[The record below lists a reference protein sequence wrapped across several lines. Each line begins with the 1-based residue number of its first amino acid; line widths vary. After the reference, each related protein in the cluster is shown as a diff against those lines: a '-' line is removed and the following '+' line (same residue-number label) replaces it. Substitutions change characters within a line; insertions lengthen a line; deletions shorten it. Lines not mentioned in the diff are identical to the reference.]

1 MPDILFERKV
11 AGKSKKLARKP
22 RTTANRA
29 GATAKPSGSNT
40 VHLNARPDR
49 LDLRDRPYQP
59 KLANLPEAFPPPA
72 TLTSWIKD
80 YSKSKLVLDQGPDG
94 ACTGFGLA
102 AVINHLIFR
111 ERKLNKRTFPYSKVS
126 AAMLY
131 RLARVYDEWS
141 GEDYDGSS
149 CRGAMKGWHKHGVCS
164 EKAWP
169 HLPKKPNAS
178 PTDSKWAEESPQMP
192 LGAYYRIDKNHVA
205 DLQSAIHEV
214 GAIYVSAEV
223 HDGWNVS
230 APARSTDLPVIPYD
244 HRATVPSGLHAFAI
258 VGYTP
263 VGFIVQN
270 SWGDT
275 WGLKGFAILS
285 YNEWLRFGSDS
296 WVAVM
301 GAARPRASNSFESFN
316 AGRGLLLPG
325 QNRAAQALTMANG
338 ATLSGTATTPWSERK
353 VHYRSIVIGNNGSA
367 ERRAV
372 EHGSGTE
379 AVNAVAFHEIIA
391 WSKQLLTTG
400 TKTVKV
406 ALHAHGG
413 LNSEDA
419 SRKRISVMGPWFEKN
434 GVLPIFFTWKT
445 GAAESVTNML
455 RDAAGR
461 FIPGGPGPSGGFFDI
476 IKDAA
481 ERLRN
486 AAIEATDRTIELFC
500 SEFLVRAL
508 WTEMKTNAAGAGDPL
523 GALALTAAA
532 LKDAAAELRK
542 SGQSLEL
549 HLIGHSAGSI
559 LLGHLLPLLKNKVGS
574 VNLYAPACTVDFA
587 NQTYVPQLN
596 KGGLL
601 DPASCKFKVHNLN
614 HQTELA
620 DTVGPYQKSLVYL
633 ICRALEARHKT
644 PILGMEAAWNPA
656 FDSAK
661 VFADHLFPPVTTWRN
676 AVKAAGIH
684 VKYYDTRTAIPNG
697 RASITPRHGTFDNDT
712 TLFAETLAT
721 IKATTPN
728 SLNLTGIDLSDI

>member
-1 MPDILFERKV
+1 MPDILFSRSL
-11 AGKSKKLARKP
+11 AGPPKSGAKKKAP
-22 RTTANRA
+22 ANRA
-29 GATAKPSGSNT
+29 GGTAPPAADKAA
-40 VHLNARPDR
+40 VRLNARPDR

-72 TLTSWIKD
+72 TLTAWIKE
-80 YSKSKLVLDQGPDG
+80 YAKSKLVRNQGPDG

-111 ERKLNKRTFPYSKVS
+111 EQKLNKRRFPYATVS
-126 AAMLY
+126 PAMLY

-169 HLPKKPNAS
+169 HLPKNPNAS
-178 PTDSKWAEESPQMP
+178 PTGTQWAEESPQLP

-230 APARSTDLPVIPYD
+230 ASARSTDLPVIPYD
-244 HRATVPSGLHAFAI
+244 HRTTVPSGLHAFAI
-258 VGYTP
+258 IGYTP

-270 SWGDT
+270 SWGDS
-275 WGLKGFAILS
+275 WGLKGFAILT
-285 YNEWLRFGSDS
+285 YNEWLRFGSDA
-296 WVAVM
+296 WVAVV

-316 AGRGLLLPG
+316 AGRGLLLAG

-338 ATLSGTATTPWSERK
+338 ATLSGTATAPWSERK

-379 AVNAVAFHEIIA
+379 AVNAVAFDEIIA

-406 ALHAHGG
+406 ALYAHGG

-461 FIPGGPGPSGGFFDI
+461 FIPGGPGPSGGFFDVL
-476 IKDAA
+476 KDAA

-500 SEFLVRAL
+500 SEFLVRAI
-508 WTEMKTNAAGAGDPL
+508 WTEMKTNAAGAGDHE
-523 GALALTAAA
+523 GAVALTATA
-532 LKDAAAELRK
+532 LQNAAAELKK

-549 HLIGHSAGSI
+549 HLIGHSAGAI

-587 NQTYVPQLN
+587 NRTYLPQLT

-601 DPASCKFKVHNLN
+601 DPASCKFNVHNLN

-644 PILGMEAAWNPA
+644 PILGMEAAWNPS
-656 FDSAK
+656 FDNAK
-661 VFADHLFPPVTTWRN
+661 VFADHLFPPVITWRN
-676 AVKAAGIH
+676 AVKAAGIS
-684 VKYYDTRTAIPNG
+684 VKYYDAKTGIPNG
-697 RASITPRHGTFDNDT
+697 RESITPRHGTFDNDT

-721 IKATTPN
+721 IKATTA
-728 SLNLTGIDLSDI
+728 LNLSGIDLSNI

>member
-1 MPDILFERKV
+1 MPDILFSRTLAATPKR
-11 AGKSKKLARKP
+11 GARKKAP
-22 RTTANRA
+22 AKRA
-29 GATAKPSGSNT
+29 GGTAKPSDSSSAIR
-40 VHLNARPDR
+40 LNARPDR

-59 KLANLPEAFPPPA
+59 KLANLPEAYPRPA
-72 TLTSWIKD
+72 TLAAWIKD
-80 YSKSKLVLDQGPDG
+80 YTKSKLVRNQGPDG

-111 ERKLNKRTFPYSKVS
+111 ERKLNKRRFPYATVS
-126 AAMLY
+126 PAMLY

-178 PTDSKWAEESPQMP
+178 PPNSKWEEESPQLP

-230 APARSTDLPVIPYD
+230 APAGSTELPVIPYD
-244 HRATVPSGLHAFAI
+244 HRTTVPSGLHAFAI
-258 VGYTP
+258 IGYTP

-275 WGLKGFAILS
+275 WGLKGFAILT
-285 YNEWLRFGSDS
+285 YNEWLRFASDA

-301 GAARPRASNSFESFN
+301 GAARPHGSNSFKSFN
-316 AGRGLLLPG
+316 AGRGVLLAG
-325 QNRAAQALTMANG
+325 QNRAAQALTMAN
-338 ATLSGTATTPWSERK
+338 AANPSGSTTAPWSERK
-353 VHYRSIVIGNNGSA
+353 VHYRSIVIGNNGAA

-372 EHGSGTE
+372 EHGNGDE
-379 AVNAVAFHEIIA
+379 AVHAVACQEIIE
-391 WSKQLLTTG
+391 WSKALQKKG

-406 ALHAHGG
+406 ALYAHGG

-419 SRKRISVMGPWFEKN
+419 SRKRISIMGPWFEKN
-434 GVLPIFFTWKT
+434 DVLPIFFTWKT

-461 FIPGGPGPSGGFFDI
+461 FIPGGPGPSGGFFDVI
-476 IKDAA
+476 RDAA

-500 SEFLVRAL
+500 SEFLVRAI
-508 WTEMKTNAAGAGDPL
+508 WTEMKTNAAGAGDHE
-523 GALALTAAA
+523 GALSKTAIALQN
-532 LKDAAAELRK
+532 AAAELKK
-542 SGQSLEL
+542 SGQSLEI
-549 HLIGHSAGSI
+549 HLIGHSAGAI

-587 NQTYVPQLN
+587 NRTYVPQLT
-596 KGGLL
+596 KGALL
-601 DPASCKFKVHNLN
+601 DPATCKFNVHNLN

-633 ICRALEARHKT
+633 ICRALEAQHKT
-644 PILGMEAAWNPA
+644 PILGMEAAWNPS
-656 FDSAK
+656 FDTANI
-661 VFADHLFPPVTTWRN
+661 FAGQLFPPVLTWRQ
-676 AVKAAGIH
+676 AAAAAGIK
-684 VKYYDTRTAIPNG
+684 VKYYDTKTAIPNG

-721 IKATTPN
+721 IKATTPTT
-728 SLNLTGIDLSDI
+728 LNLTGIDLSDI

>member
-1 MPDILFERKV
+1 MPDILFSRTPAV
-11 AGKSKKLARKP
+11 APKSGAKKKAPAKKAAAAD
-22 RTTANRA
+22 TAAIR
-29 GATAKPSGSNT
+29 
-40 VHLNARPDR
+40 LNARPDR

-72 TLTSWIKD
+72 TLNAWIKD
-80 YSKSKLVLDQGPDG
+80 YTKSKLVRNQGPDG

-111 ERKLNKRTFPYSKVS
+111 EQKLNKRRFPYATVS
-126 AAMLY
+126 PAMLY

-178 PTDSKWAEESPQMP
+178 PTDSKWAEESPQLP

-223 HDGWNVS
+223 HDGWRVS
-230 APARSTDLPVIPYD
+230 APDGSSELPVIPYD
-244 HRATVPSGLHAFAI
+244 HRTTVPDGLHAFAI

-275 WGLKGFAILS
+275 WGLKGFAILT
-285 YNEWLRFGSDS
+285 YNEWLRFASDA

-301 GAARPRASNSFESFN
+301 GAARPHGSNSFQSFN
-316 AGRGLLLPG
+316 AGRGLLLAG
-325 QNRAAQALTMANG
+325 QNRAAQTRTMAN
-338 ATLSGTATTPWSERK
+338 AANPSGSTSDFWSERK
-353 VHYRSIVIGNNGSA
+353 VHYRSIVIGNNGAA

-372 EHGSGTE
+372 EHGNGDE
-379 AVNAVAFHEIIA
+379 AVHAVACQEIIA
-391 WSKQLLTTG
+391 WSKVLQKKG

-406 ALHAHGG
+406 ALYAHGG

-434 GVLPIFFTWKT
+434 DVLPIFFTWKT

-461 FIPGGPGPSGGFFDI
+461 FIPGGPGPSGGFFDVI
-476 IKDAA
+476 RDAA

-500 SEFLVRAL
+500 SEFLVRAI
-508 WTEMKTNAAGAGDPL
+508 WTEMKTNAAGAGETP
-523 GALALTAAA
+523 GALSKTATALQN
-532 LKDAAAELRK
+532 AAAELRK
-542 SGQSLEL
+542 SGQSLEI

-587 NQTYVPQLN
+587 NRTYVPQLT

-601 DPASCKFKVHNLN
+601 DPASCKFNVHNLN

-633 ICRALEARHKT
+633 ICRALEAQHKT
-644 PILGMEAAWNPA
+644 PILGMEAAWNQS
-656 FDSAK
+656 FDAANI
-661 VFADHLFPPVTTWRN
+661 FAGHLIPPVLTWRQ
-676 AVKAAGIH
+676 AAATARIK
-684 VKYYDTRTAIPNG
+684 VKYYDTKTAIPNG

-721 IKATTPN
+721 IKATTPTT
-728 SLNLTGIDLSDI
+728 LNLTGIDLSGF